1 MEQATRKAKTAA
13 EQEPAKRNAAGKTR
27 FHLEEGVGC
36 IRMDSP
42 ENLNAID
49 AELAAEL
56 LQRLEDCEKDPAVRV
71 ILLLGGEKAFSA
83 GGDLGYFGRLI
94 REEHLSEMKN
104 IFTAVGRLALK
115 IKQMEKLVIT
125 AVKGAAAGAGA
136 NLALSGDFVIAAE
149 NAKFIQA
156 FVNLGLATDTGG
168 AYLLSKAIG
177 AARALELCIS
187 GRPLSAAEAE
197 QLGLVKLLCPRE
209 ELEEQ
214 AMAFAKSLA
223 NGPLL
228 AYANIKKQ
236 IFAAAYSDYEHY
248 LSEIELPLQCSG
260 VETAD
265 FKEGVMAFLEKRK
278 PAFRGE

>member
-1 MEQATRKAKTAA
+1 MDYKKTL
-13 EQEPAKRNAAGKTR
+13 
-27 FHLEEGVGC
+27 FHLEDGIGC

-49 AELAAEL
+49 ADMAAEL
-56 LQRLEDCEKDPAVRV
+56 LQRLEDCEKDPEVRL

-83 GGDLGYFGRLI
+83 GGDIGYFGSLI
-94 REEHLSEMKN
+94 REDRLSEMQN

-168 AYLLSKAIG
+168 AYLLSKSIG

-187 GRPLSAAEAE
+187 GRPLPAAEAE
-197 QLGLVKLLCPRE
+197 QLGLVNRVCPRE

-214 AMAFAKSLA
+214 AMAFALSLA
-223 NGPLL
+223 KGPLL
-228 AYANIKKQ
+228 AYARIKKQ
-236 IFAAAYSDYEHY
+236 IFAASYSDYERY
-248 LSEIELPLQCSG
+248 LQEVELPLQCSG

-265 FKEGVMAFLEKRK
+265 FREGVTAFLEKRK